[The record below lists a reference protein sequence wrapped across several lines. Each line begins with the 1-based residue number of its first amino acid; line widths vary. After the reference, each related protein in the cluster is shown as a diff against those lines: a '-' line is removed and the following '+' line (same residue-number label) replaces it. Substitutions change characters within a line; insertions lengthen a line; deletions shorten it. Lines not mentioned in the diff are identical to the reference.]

1 MSRCVRLCCLGGLL
15 LLARPA
21 AANQHLIALGEV
33 LASFQG
39 DASLQFVELR
49 LLAPAQTELSN
60 GGGVRGA
67 ADLVF
72 DDAAGSPAGQRVF
85 TFTHD
90 LAQGA
95 AGAHVLIATPALAAL
110 AGVTPDF
117 VLPPGL
123 LAQGAG
129 RVCYRVNPP
138 QDGFQPT
145 GIIDCVA
152 YGKFTGATGRFGP
165 PTPITPENRSLQR
178 IATSGMS
185 VADWTGALQ
194 PTPENNAG
202 MGAILPTLCGDG
214 AISQGE
220 ECDGTALGG
229 ASCASLGFAS
239 GTLACTECHYD
250 TAACSF
256 CGNGA
261 INGNE
266 QCDGTALGGRTC
278 EALGFTGGSLACTDQ
293 CRVSTLGCDPTFFVP
308 GGGPRGPECFA
319 EWRIENAGG
328 RPGEDGKAPPRQLCH
343 DGDSGC
349 DADVVAGT
357 CTFTVAVCVDRTDT
371 RLAVGSRACRR
382 DAVESWTLRAPSA
395 GIAPLIAAVG
405 ALGASTAVGNTVTF
419 SPPLE
424 AKEHCTGSVAVTVPT
439 RGKRPGKLVLKTITV
454 ASGGHPRDVD
464 TLKLV
469 CSP

>member
-1 MSRCVRLCCLGGLL
+1 M
-15 LLARPA
+15 
-21 AANQHLIALGEV
+21 

-39 DASLQFVELR
+39 DTSLQFIELR
-49 LLAPAQTELSN
+49 LLAPGQQSLSN

-95 AGAHVLIATPALAAL
+95 AGAYVLIATQALATL
-110 AGVTPDF
+110 AGVPADF

-123 LAQGAG
+123 LAPGAG
-129 RVCYRVNPP
+129 RVCYRVDPP
-138 QDGFQPT
+138 QDPFQPT

-152 YGKFTGATGRFGP
+152 YGEFTGATGRFGP

-178 IATSGMS
+178 VGASG
-185 VADWTGALQ
+185 VTAADWAGELQ
-194 PTPENNAG
+194 PTPQNNAG
-202 MGAILPTLCGDG
+202 VGAILPTLCGDG

-220 ECDGTALGG
+220 ECDGDALGG

-239 GTLACTECHYD
+239 GALACQQCHFD
-250 TAACSF
+250 TTPCSF

-261 INGNE
+261 INGAE
-266 QCDGTALGGRTC
+266 ECDGTALGGRTC
-278 EALGFTGGSLACTDQ
+278 ESLGFTGGALACTDQ
-293 CRVSTLGCDPTFFVP
+293 CRLSTRGCDPTFFVP

-319 EWRIENAGG
+319 EWRVENAGG
-328 RPGEDGKAPPRQLCH
+328 RPGGDGKAPTKQRCQ

-349 DADVVAGT
+349 DADAVAGT
-357 CTFTVAVCVDRTDT
+357 CTFTIAVCFDRTDA
-371 RLAVGSRACRR
+371 RFAVGARPCRR
-382 DAVESWTLRAPSA
+382 EAVESWTLRAPSA
-395 GIAPLIAAVG
+395 GIVPLVTSVG
-405 ALGASTAVGNTVTF
+405 ALGASTTVGNTVTF

-424 AKEHCTGSVAVTVPT
+424 AKEHCTDGVAVTVPT
-439 RGKRPGKLVLKTITV
+439 RGKQPGKLVLKTLTV
-454 ASGGHPRDVD
+454 ATDGRPRDAD